1 MKIDIFRA
9 DPPSGHW
16 MERIMGGVGYIFTRG
31 ALLAVGSGIV
41 GLGYAWGYG
50 SGNDDGF
57 LAGCRATTTDSA
69 CLYATDVGKQ
79 ILKIRMSVLPGKAL
93 TSSQS
98 TAIAVM
104 CDDLRDG
111 LSRRAA
117 EHYGCDKP

>member
-1 MKIDIFRA
+1 MNTIALPNAVYWIRWA
-9 DPPSGHW
+9 
-16 MERIMGGVGYIFTRG
+16 ERVAAGVGYVFSRG
-31 ALLAVGSGIV
+31 ALLAIGAGITW
-41 GLGYAWGYG
+41 LGYAYG
-50 SGNDDGF
+50 SMAGNDEGF